1 MIRRFVE
8 ALVVGLCAL
17 PAAAADDA
25 RAASDRPNI
34 VVIVADDLP
43 PHMVG
48 FMPDSNGQALTPSL
62 DALAAEG
69 LALNNLHSPS
79 PVCTPSRYALLTG
92 GYASRATN
100 DTFRSRTTEDD
111 GQTVVYFNTKLTP
124 ADDNLAKRF
133 KLAGYA
139 TGAVGKN
146 HVIEVPGF
154 DNLPYTAKL
163 EDPDVQRRLAKNA
176 DAVREAY
183 HAVGFDFAEA
193 LYYGNPDSDG
203 IRALASHNQDWITD
217 AACTFIREH
226 ADEPFFLYMATTI
239 PHGPINDDRSWNAD
253 PRITAE
259 GLLDEPPDVQPARE
273 TLPKRVREAGVDGP
287 NRANVLWLDDAV
299 AAVLEQLE
307 QSGVQDNTIIIFV
320 SDHGTSAKG
329 SVYSRGTRTV
339 GMIWQAGGFSATG
352 RMDAAVTLPDLAPTM
367 LDLAGVAFEPA
378 EFDGLSMRPL
388 LDGEA
393 EGLHDALY
401 FELGYTRAIEMNGLR
416 YVAIRYPRHAEE
428 MSLEQRDRLL
438 DRLNARLNQRG
449 RPLITTDPK
458 TPFSHLSLIPGG
470 RDAERIAVRRHPAYY
485 EPDQLYDLNSD
496 PDQQRN
502 LIDDPQY
509 ADQLAELRQALSARL
524 STLPGEFPLDA
535 SSASQKSID

>member
-8 ALVVGLCAL
+8 AIALGSCSVPVVAV
-17 PAAAADDA
+17 PTPDSP
-25 RAASDRPNI
+25 SDQTSI

-62 DALAAEG
+62 DTLAAEG
-69 LALNNLHSPS
+69 LTLNNLHSPS

-100 DTFRSRTTEDD
+100 DTFLNRTAEDG

-124 ADDNLAKRF
+124 DDNNLVKRF
-133 KLAGYA
+133 KQAGYA

-154 DNLPYTAKL
+154 DKLPYMAKL
-163 EDPDVQRRLAKNA
+163 DDPDIQRRLATNA
-176 DAVREAY
+176 KAVREAY
-183 HAVGFDFAEA
+183 HTVGFDFADA

-239 PHGPINDDRSWNAD
+239 PHGPINDARAWNAD
-253 PRITAE
+253 PRITAN
-259 GLLDEPPDVQPARE
+259 GLLDKPPDVQPARD
-273 TLPKRVREAGVDGP
+273 TLPKRLRDAGVEGP

-299 AAVLEQLE
+299 ASVLQQLE
-307 QSGVQDNTIIIFV
+307 RSGVRDNTVIVFV

-339 GMIWQAGGFSATG
+339 GMIWQEGGFSVNG
-352 RMDAAVTLPDLAPTM
+352 RLNAAVTLPDLAPTL
-367 LDLAGVAFEPA
+367 LDLAGVAYEPA

-393 EGLHDALY
+393 DELHDALY
-401 FELGYTRAIEMNGLR
+401 FELGYTRAIEVDGLR
-416 YVAIRYPRHAEE
+416 YIAIRYPQHAAE
-428 MSLEQRDRLL
+428 MSVAQRERLL

-470 RDAERIAVRRHPAYY
+470 RDAERIAVRNHPAYY

-496 PDQQRN
+496 PNQQRN
-502 LIDDPQY
+502 LIDDPEY
-509 ADQLAELRQALSARL
+509 ADRLVKLQRVLETRL
-524 STLPGEFPLDA
+524 STLPGSFPLA
-535 SSASQKSID
+535 ESSTPAKPID